1 MGQEV
6 VGEDMTGTVS
16 FDFSDQVVLVTGAAG
31 ALGSSVVETF
41 KVADAT
47 VVAVDITEAA
57 EAKETLE
64 LAEEDTYYQAD
75 LTDETAVEDM
85 ISKLVGDHG
94 GVDALCNIAG
104 TWRGGNPLMETDE
117 ATFDMLVD
125 VNLRTMFL
133 TSKFALPHLVESGG
147 AIVSVA
153 SRSSLEGGPR
163 DGPYRATKAG
173 VRILT
178 ETIATEHLGEVR
190 ANAVMPSVL
199 DTPMN
204 REMMEPSDDWVDP
217 DDVARMI
224 AFLCSDGATVTSGA
238 SVPVYGEA

>member
-1 MGQEV
+1 MP
-6 VGEDMTGTVS
+6 GTVE
-16 FDFSDQVVLVTGAAG
+16 FDFEGTVVLVTGAAG
-31 ALGSSVVETF
+31 ALGSAVVETF
-41 KVADAT
+41 RQADAT
-47 VVAVDITEAA
+47 VAAVDIA
-57 EAKETLE
+57 EAEEATDTLE
-64 LAEEDTYYQAD
+64 LDGDDAYYRAD
-75 LTDETAVEDM
+75 LTDASEVKTTIEEIVDDVGRLDAV
-85 ISKLVGDHG
+85 
-94 GVDALCNIAG
+94 CNIAG
-104 TWRGGNPLMETDE
+104 TWRGGNKLHETDE
-117 ATFDMLVD
+117 STFDLLVD

-133 TSKFALPHLVESGG
+133 TSKFALPHLLETGG

-178 ETIATEHLGEVR
+178 ESIAEEHLGDVR

-204 REMMEPSDDWVDP
+204 RDMMEPSDDWVDP
-217 DDVARMI
+217 ADVADVI
-224 AFLCSDGATVTSGA
+224 AFLCTDGSDVTSGA

>member
-1 MGQEV
+1 
-6 VGEDMTGTVS
+6 MTGTAT
-16 FDFSDQVVLVTGAAG
+16 FEFSGDIALVTGAAG
-31 ALGSSVVETF
+31 ALGTAVVETLQE
-41 KVADAT
+41 ANAT
-47 VVAVDITEAA
+47 IAAVDIVEEDEATEA
-57 EAKETLE
+57 LD
-64 LAEEDTYYQAD
+64 LHEDDAYYRAD
-75 LTDETAVEDM
+75 LTDAAAVEAVVERIID
-85 ISKLVGDHG
+85 DHG
-94 GVDALCNIAG
+94 GLDLLCNIAG
-104 TWRGGNPLMETDE
+104 TWRGGSPIHDTDE
-117 ATFDMLVD
+117 ATFDLLVD

-133 TSKFALPHLVESGG
+133 TSKEALPHLVDAEG

-178 ETIATEHLGEVR
+178 ESIAEEHLGEVR
-190 ANAVMPSVL
+190 ANAVMPSTL

-217 DDVARMI
+217 ADVAEVI
-224 AFLCSDGATVTSGA
+224 AFLCTDGASVTSGA